1 MWQESPSARKLG
13 SSRSPEVEAWTRD
26 YWLWVWWFFSTS
38 EKHVRYKTYQNLERW
53 KLWNT
58 KYESL
63 KKPSLRSDHHGW
75 QLVISLLY
83 GSITHII
90 SNTQSKSSI
99 FDFHSLKWS
108 SAFLDGCKL
117 IYSCCK
123 LLTLHHLQL
132 LTGVTVPLLVVFSS
146 IVISSADILAP
157 AYCKCFWWMLA
168 VTSVSMLRLLASVI
182 TASRPFSQLSA
193 FPFTLTSCQP
203 VIITVRYGMSSSPCT
218 HTHTHRH
225 KHTQYTQ
232 VHRHT
237 YKTQVSAGRNG
248 SHGFSTTQKDT
259 L

>member
-63 KKPSLRSDHHGW
+63 KEPSLRSDHHGW
-75 QLVISLLY
+75 HLVISLLY

-108 SAFLDGCKL
+108 SAFFLF

-182 TASRPFSQLSA
+182 TASRPFSQLFS
-193 FPFTLTSCQP
+193 FPLHSHFLPTCNHHCQVRN
-203 VIITVRYGMSSSPCT
+203 VILAVHT
-218 HTHTHRH
+218 HTHTQ
-225 KHTQYTQ
+225 T
-232 VHRHT
+232 
-237 YKTQVSAGRNG
+237 
-248 SHGFSTTQKDT
+248 
-259 L
+259 